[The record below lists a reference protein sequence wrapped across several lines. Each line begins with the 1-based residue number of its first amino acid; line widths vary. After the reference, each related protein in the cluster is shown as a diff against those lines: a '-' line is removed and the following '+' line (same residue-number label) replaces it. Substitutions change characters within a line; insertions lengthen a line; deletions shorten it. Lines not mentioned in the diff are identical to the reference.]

1 MRVGRL
7 IRLSAEGAP
16 GARRFV
22 CGLPK
27 TLAEGMN
34 GAGKQSWVTLTRTG
48 QFRDPRY
55 GEFEITRALLEE
67 MVKNFEANTYG
78 QKIFLD
84 VAHKPDNGAAAEV
97 LKLAIEGDRLR
108 ALVAWTPKGIKA
120 VKEDGYAYLSAEYH
134 ENWRDNESGSAHG
147 CVLLGGGLVTRPCI
161 KRLDP
166 IALNEQTE
174 GEGPAVLL
182 HPTLLNELLHEVRK
196 TMNKHLEQLKAD
208 LEARKLS
215 EPAIAAVTRAAT
227 QALNGMSDEAQMKAL
242 CEALLDGAVKLAE
255 SGQTPGNISISLGLG
270 EDAVGALVAKKLAE
284 AQSAA
289 RTLAEEG
296 EKKIK
301 LLAETIGAKVKN
313 SEIAKELTEAVAGLV
328 GGLADEQVKALAEK
342 QIALGEK
349 LEAAKQLSTMGFSFR
364 GNAHISVD
372 SSNQVKALQEAVD
385 QRLGYSGQNARQRF
399 ALSGGVEVA
408 EGKALADK
416 VLAEFDATHGHRL
429 HAEHKML
436 AGGDGL
442 MSDVAI
448 PAVFERTVIREVLYQ
463 MVGLSLVDVGTDTFS
478 QSVSIPYS
486 YRDTAAAGKGNT
498 RVYEGQAVRRAGI
511 KQAMDIAY
519 PLPQKLAFE
528 VSDELR
534 YLAGN
539 GQINFDVLA
548 ENARNAVRIIGEDT
562 EQLIWNEQVNAADEY
577 SVTAVTNESL
587 TGVNGTNKIF
597 ILANFP
603 VVKPREEYDLQG
615 NQIGSTVNPVTATYN
630 AAACYEYDGTGTQ
643 SAGTYFVLDY
653 TLGEVRF
660 VNQAGA
666 SVTPTNG
673 LAIVFTTYSYS
684 TNVAKWDSD
693 LGSLAVEK
701 KYNDLL
707 YRIGLRKSLLEDQR
721 SYAASQMLLSGT
733 LMTAIEQADTFGANF
748 ARPGTTLDQ
757 NGNLG
762 AVKGIPGFKSYAPGL
777 QLADNRIV
785 VGQRGLTRFRMLKPW
800 QMGQLQDQKDS
811 NGRFTGKKEAY
822 GDQFIAL
829 HTPVPLKMG
838 LTSIVVYSAT
848 ARVNRAS

>member
-1 MRVGRL
+1 MRLGRL
-7 IRLSAEGAP
+7 IRLSADGAP

-27 TLAEGMN
+27 ALAEGMN

-48 QFRDPRY
+48 NFRDPRY
-55 GEFEITRALLEE
+55 GEFEITRALLDE
-67 MVKNFEANTYG
+67 MVRNFEANTYG

-134 ENWRDNESGSAHG
+134 ENWRDNETGSAHG

-166 IALNEQTE
+166 IALSEQSE

-182 HPTLLNELLHEVRK
+182 HPTLLNELLHEVRT
-196 TMNKHLEQLKAD
+196 TMNKHLEQLKAA
-208 LEARKLS
+208 LEAKKLG
-215 EPAIAAVTRAAT
+215 EAAIAAVLKAAT
-227 QALNGMSDEAQMKAL
+227 QAMTGMSDEAQMKAL

-270 EDAVGALVAKKLAE
+270 DDAVSALVAKKLAE
-284 AQSAA
+284 AQSTA

-301 LLAETIGAKVKN
+301 LLAETIGAKVKDGDL
-313 SEIAKELTEAVAGLV
+313 AKELAEAVAGLV
-328 GGLADEQVKALAEK
+328 GGLSDEQIKTLAER

-349 LEAAKQLSTMGFSFR
+349 LEAAKQLSTMGFNFR

-372 SSNQVKALQEAVD
+372 SSNQVKALQEAID
-385 QRLGYSGQNARQRF
+385 KRLGYAGQNSRQRF

-416 VLAEFDATHGHRL
+416 VLAEFDATHGQRL

-436 AGGDGL
+436 ASGDGIL
-442 MSDVAI
+442 SDVAI
-448 PAVFERTVIREVLYQ
+448 PAVFERTVIREVLRQ
-463 MVGLSLVDVGTDTFS
+463 LVGLSLVDVGTDAFS

-486 YRDTAAAGKGNT
+486 YRDTAAAGSGNT
-498 RVYEGQAVRRAGI
+498 RIYEGQAVRRAGI
-511 KQAMDIAY
+511 KQALDIAY
-519 PLPQKLAFE
+519 PLPQKLSFE

-539 GQINFDVLA
+539 GQLNFDVLA

-562 EQLIWNEQVNAADEY
+562 EQLIWNEQVNASDEY
-577 SVTAVTNESL
+577 AVTAVTNESL

-597 ILANFP
+597 VLANFP
-603 VVKPREEYDLQG
+603 VVKPRKVYDLQG
-615 NQIGSTVNPVTATYN
+615 NQIGSTVNPVTMTYN

-643 SAGTYFVLDY
+643 AAGTYFVMDY

-660 VNQAGA
+660 VTQAGV
-666 SVTPTNG
+666 SVTPTNA
-673 LAIVFTTYSYS
+673 LAIVATAYSYT

-785 VGQRGLTRFRMLKPW
+785 IGQRGLTRFRMLKPW

-829 HTPVPLKMG
+829 HTPLPLKAG
-838 LTSIVVYSAT
+838 LTSVVVYSAT
-848 ARVNRAS
+848 GRVNRAS